1 MTTSK
6 MDINGSMA
14 KLEDTLELYLLKKAP
29 SLPEGIKEAIVKFGP
44 WIVLILL
51 IMTLPVILAVF
62 GLGALILPFS
72 VVGGAGFGLTYLL
85 SLGLTIVMLVLEAM
99 AIPGLFKRQ
108 MKAWKLLYYATLV
121 GAVQNV
127 VSFNLGGLIIGTL
140 LGLYILFQIR
150 SYYK

>member
-1 MTTSK
+1 
-6 MDINGSMA
+6 MA

-140 LGLYILFQIR
+140 LGLYILFQIS